1 MSFNSGANANLV
13 QTRLDSIAKEE
24 WDYPSQPEEVTS
36 DDTLFFKQESFD
48 KGSYVHEEIEGP
60 GQFNETAEEQDVEEA
75 SPRSGNLVTTR
86 IRKYSRDLPIPD
98 EVMEDAQ
105 LGAVEYEI
113 RLLTRNAKLASTDY
127 AFRRSYGDA
136 FTAASGTPDGAAL
149 ISNSH
154 TALSGDTVDNLETG
168 ALTAA
173 NLETVVR
180 SLRRQRA
187 QDGTLGGHTA
197 AGLLVALNL
206 HEDAFEITKSE
217 LAPGTSDNQ
226 KNYWSNVYPSMRVG
240 TSAYLHSDYNTLNTN
255 VNTSY
260 FVVSRHHQITRIS
273 RKSLSTKLVPPDTD
287 RKDRWFYREK
297 FREVVIPKTWSGAVG
312 SNGTA

>member
-1 MSFNSGANANLV
+1 MSFNSGANADLV
-13 QTRLDSIAKEE
+13 QTRLDSLVKEE
-24 WDYPSQPEEVTS
+24 WDYPSQPDEVTS
-36 DDTLFFKQESFD
+36 SDTLFFKQESFD
-48 KGSYVHEEIEGP
+48 KGSYVHEEIQGP
-60 GQFNETAEEQDVEEA
+60 GQFNEIAEEQDVEEA

-86 IRKYSRDLPIPD
+86 IRKYAKDLPIPD
-98 EVMEDAQ
+98 EVMDDAQ
-105 LGAVEYEI
+105 MGAVDYEVG
-113 RLLTRNAKLASTDY
+113 LMVRNAKQASTDY
-127 AFRRSYGDA
+127 AMRRTYGDA
-136 FTAASGTPDGAAL
+136 FGGADTPDGADL

-154 TALSGDTVDNLETG
+154 TTLSGDTVDNLETG

-173 NLETVVR
+173 NLEVVVR

-226 KNYWSNVYPSMRVG
+226 KNYWSNVYPGLRVG
-240 TSAYLHSDYNTLNTN
+240 TSSFLHSDYNTLNTN

-260 FVVSRHHQITRIS
+260 FVVSRNHQITRVS
-273 RKSLSTKLVPPDTD
+273 RKALSTKLVPPDTD
-287 RKDRWFYREK
+287 RKDRWFYRVK
-297 FREVVIPKTWSGAVG
+297 FREVAIPKSWVGTSG

>member
-1 MSFNSGANANLV
+1 MSFNSGAIPNLV

-24 WDYPSQPEEVTS
+24 FDYPSQPDEVTS
-36 DDTLFFKQESFD
+36 TDTLFFKQETFD
-48 KGSYVHEEIEGP
+48 KGAYVHEEIQGP
-60 GQFNETAEEQDVEEA
+60 GQFNETVEEQDVEEA

-86 IRKYSRDLPIPD
+86 IRKYARDIPIPD

-105 LGAVEYEI
+105 LGAVEHEVQ
-113 RLLTRNAKLASTDY
+113 LLARNARLASTDY

-136 FTAASGTPDGAAL
+136 FGGADTPDGADL
-149 ISNSH
+149 VSNSH

-173 NLETVVR
+173 NLEVVVR

-187 QDGTLGGHTA
+187 QDGTPGGHTA
-197 AGLLVALNL
+197 VGLLVALNL

-217 LAPGTSDNQ
+217 LAAGTSDNQ
-226 KNYWSNVYPSMRVG
+226 KNYWSNVYPNMRVG
-240 TSAYLHSDYNTLNTN
+240 TSLYLHSDNNTLNSN

-260 FVVSRHHQITRIS
+260 FVVSRHHQITRVA
-273 RKSLSTKLVPPDTD
+273 RKALSTKLVPPDTD
-287 RKDRWFYREK
+287 RKDRWFYRTK
-297 FREVVIPKTWSGAVG
+297 FREVVIPKTWSGVVG

>member
-1 MSFNSGANANLV
+1 MSFNSGAIANLV
-13 QTRLDSIAKEE
+13 QTRLDSIVKEE
-24 WDYPSQPEEVTS
+24 FDYPSQPDEVESTDS
-36 DDTLFFKQESFD
+36 LFFKQETFD
-48 KGSYVHEEIEGP
+48 KGSYVHEELQGP
-60 GQFNETAEEQDVEEA
+60 GQFNEHVEEQEVEEA

-86 IRKYSRDLPIPD
+86 IRKYARDIPIPD

-105 LGAVEYEI
+105 LGAVEVET
-113 RLLTRNAKLASTDY
+113 RLLARNARLASTDY

-136 FTAASGTPDGAAL
+136 FGGADTPDGADL
-149 ISNSH
+149 CSNSH

-217 LAPGTSDNQ
+217 LAAATSDNQ
-226 KNYWSNVYPSMRVG
+226 KNYWSNVYPNMRVG
-240 TSAYLHSDYNTLNTN
+240 TSAFLH
-255 VNTSY
+255 
-260 FVVSRHHQITRIS
+260 
-273 RKSLSTKLVPPDTD
+273 
-287 RKDRWFYREK
+287 
-297 FREVVIPKTWSGAVG
+297 
-312 SNGTA
+312 

>member
-1 MSFNSGANANLV
+1 MSWNSGANANLV
-13 QTRLDSIAKEE
+13 QTRLDSLARQEFE
-24 WDYPSQPEEVTS
+24 WPSQPEEVNS
-36 DDTLFFKQESFD
+36 SDTLFFKQESFD
-48 KGSYVHEEIEGP
+48 KGSYVHEEFEGP
-60 GQFNETAEEQDVEEA
+60 GQFNEHSEEQDVEEA
-75 SPRSGNLVTTR
+75 SPISGNLVTTR
-86 IRKYSRDLPIPD
+86 IRAYKRDLPIPD
-98 EVMEDAQ
+98 EAFEDAQ
-105 LGAVEYEI
+105 MGIVENQVK
-113 RLLTRNAKLASTDY
+113 LLARNAKLASSDY

-136 FTAASGTPDGAAL
+136 FGGADTPDGADL
-149 ISNSH
+149 VSNSH

-173 NLETVVR
+173 NLEVVVR

-217 LAPGTSDNQ
+217 LAAGTSDNQ
-226 KNYWSNVYPSMRVG
+226 KNYWSNVYPNMRVG
-240 TSAYLHSDYNTLNTN
+240 TSAFLHSDYNTLNAN

-260 FVVSRHHQITRIS
+260 FVVSRNHEITRVA
-273 RKSLSTKLVPPDTD
+273 RKALSTKLVPPDTD
-287 RKDRWFYREK
+287 RRDRWFYKAR
-297 FREVVIPKTWSGAVG
+297 FREVVIPKSWGGVVG